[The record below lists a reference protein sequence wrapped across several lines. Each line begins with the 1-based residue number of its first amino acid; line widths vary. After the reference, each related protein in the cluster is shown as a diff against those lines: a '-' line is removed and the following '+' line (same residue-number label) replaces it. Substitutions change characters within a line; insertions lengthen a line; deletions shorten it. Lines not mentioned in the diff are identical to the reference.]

1 MTPRKTP
8 SPLAARHITASEL
21 GTFTFCQRAWFLQNQ
36 GAPSAL
42 TDARDRSTTDHAM
55 RASAVLQG
63 QKTARTARLL
73 LILGLLALLCAL
85 IFAGLRR

>member
-1 MTPRKTP
+1 MKPR
-8 SPLAARHITASEL
+8 RIIASEI

-42 TDARDRSTTDHAM
+42 TQARDRGATDHAM

-63 QKTARTARLL
+63 QKTARGARLL

-85 IFAGLRR
+85 LLGWLAR